1 MRLHYT
7 ILLAVLL
14 LCSLAFLLMP
24 FWTVDDAFIAYRYGK
39 NLVETGE
46 FTWNPGEPAVEGYTG
61 ALLPL
66 ISALLHLFTDNIVP
80 LIRFISLYCLFGS
93 AILMYRLGRIF
104 DLTKVQSSILV
115 AIFCLCPMVF
125 VHVFSGLETMIFAYL
140 ILMVIFQVVRQM
152 ERGWPWW
159 GIFVLFLSMITLSI
173 TRPEGF
179 IFCGVV
185 LVTLIFAA
193 GTGTRKIAQFKILT
207 LGLFVLTFNLLY
219 CLWKLKTYGDWLPNT
234 YYAKSFSGLF
244 NPESIKAFLRFF
256 GYYLVLPSS
265 GALAI
270 YLTGNQLEK
279 GPRQKQT
286 FILFVALGFS
296 IILVLG
302 YARSQLFMNYASRF
316 FFPLHGPLL
325 LVLGVTTIRGWNQL
339 KENRLERPIQWK
351 RMKHFLIGLTVFQVS
366 IYAFKFYSERQFTK
380 NMDAIMEE
388 EYLPI
393 GEMLKS
399 NLSSRATVISYM
411 DAGAISYHSGLK
423 VIDFGRLNDLYLARE
438 QPDSMAVID
447 YFYQQDAE
455 AVVFTNRSPDRFD
468 YLDEAFSIQ
477 RDPRF
482 RNYKLVGTYGNS
494 RGFPYYQLLYYRK
507 DLMDGFY

>member
-1 MRLHYT
+1 MRLHYI
-7 ILLAVLL
+7 ILLVILL
-14 LCSLAFLLMP
+14 LSSLALLLMP

-46 FTWNPGEPAVEGYTG
+46 LTWNPGDPAVEGYTG
-61 ALLPL
+61 VLLPL
-66 ISALLHLFTDNIVP
+66 LSALLHLFTDNIVP
-80 LIRFISLYCLFGS
+80 FIRFISLYCLFGS

-115 AIFCLCPMVF
+115 AFFCLSPMVF
-125 VHVFSGLETMIFAYL
+125 VHVFSGLETMIFAYF

-159 GIFVLFLSMITLSI
+159 GIVVLLFSMSVLSI

-179 IFCGVV
+179 IFCMVV

-207 LGLFVLTFNLLY
+207 LGVLVLTFNLFY
-219 CLWKLKTYGDWLPNT
+219 FIWKMNMYGDWLPNT
-234 YYAKSFSGLF
+234 YYAKSFSGIF
-244 NPESIKAFLRFF
+244 NPESIKDFLRFV

-270 YLTGNQLEK
+270 YLTGNQIDK
-279 GPRQKQT
+279 GPKQKQT
-286 FILFVALGFS
+286 FILVATLGFTV
-296 IILVLG
+296 ILVLG

-316 FFPLHGPLL
+316 FFPLFGPLL
-325 LVLGVTTIRGWNQL
+325 LVLAVTAIKGWNQL
-339 KENRLERPIQWK
+339 RESRTDRPVQWK
-351 RMKHFLIGLTVFQVS
+351 RMRNFLLGLAAFQIS

-380 NMDAIMEE
+380 NMDAIMVD

-393 GEMLKS
+393 GQMLKS
-399 NLSSRATVISYM
+399 NLSPRSTVISYM
-411 DAGAISYHSGLK
+411 DAGAISYHSGLR

-438 QPDSMAVID
+438 NPDSMAVID

-455 AVVFTNRSPDRFD
+455 AIVFTNRSPDRFD

-482 RNYKLVGTYGNS
+482 RNYQLMGTYGNS

-507 DLMDGFY
+507 DLLDTFY